1 VIAGMASLIDKS
13 LIGSAAVH
21 SPEPRY
27 FMLETIREYGLEH
40 LQSIGEAGDAHRQH
54 AAYFLAL
61 AEASARY
68 LETADQAVWL
78 DRLELDKDNLRAA
91 LRWAVTNG
99 EAEQGLRLGGA
110 LWLFWFI
117 RGELGEGREWLEDLL
132 ALAGE
137 GADRAARARALLGAA
152 TLARY
157 QGDYAAAGSLAHEAL
172 NLEREL
178 GNRRGVA
185 DTMATLGYV
194 ALFEGQFE

>member
-1 VIAGMASLIDKS
+1 MASSTSK
-13 LIGSAAVH
+13 
-21 SPEPRY
+21 
-27 FMLETIREYGLEH
+27 
-40 LQSIGEAGDAHRQH
+40 
-54 AAYFLAL
+54 
-61 AEASARY
+61 ASARRAMP
-68 LETADQAVWL
+68 TASMPPTFWL

-185 DTMATLGYV
+185 DTM
-194 ALFEGQFE
+194 